1 MCSSSGRTSASGEKN
16 QPLTWE
22 EAGSKQRLGWDYA
35 DMMATPAKP
44 AACSQ
49 LMVGITEKSA

>member
-1 MCSSSGRTSASGEKN
+1 MSSSSGRSARPEEKN

-35 DMMATPAKP
+35 DMTATPAKP
-44 AACSQ
+44 TACSQ